1 MAGITSWMTVLT
13 TMYWRT
19 MEVYTYVTHYYGI
32 YIHPVVLRAM
42 ATITNKQDDQEL
54 SSYYP
59 FRIIKANDSN
69 LKEVYYPNI
78 KSADYKFIQ
87 VLIEVNGEK
96 HEVNIDEFMVIGNV
110 LFTNSFTEWIL
121 EDQLDIDITSE
132 DDYTIHI
139 IDQDVN
145 VSTISKD
152 EFVVIEKESWRKIR
166 LETQDDEGE
175 ERDNGEDGE

>member
-1 MAGITSWMTVLT
+1 MAGTTSWITVLT
-13 TMYWRT
+13 GMYWRT
-19 MEVYTYVTHYYGI
+19 MEVYTYVSHYYGI
-32 YIHPVVLRAM
+32 YIRPLVSRAI
-42 ATITNKQDDQEL
+42 ASLTNKQEDQEL
-54 SSYYP
+54 CSYYP

-78 KSADYKFIQ
+78 KGTDYKFIQ

-145 VSTISKD
+145 VFTISKD
-152 EFVVIEKESWRKIR
+152 EFMVIEKESWRKIQ
-166 LETQDDEGE
+166 LETQD
-175 ERDNGEDGE
+175 GEDRENEID